1 MIDVLGRR
9 ASCSKPSASP
19 ANVAGRILIAN
30 ERSSRVSW
38 ARYPSPIPPAPRGA
52 RISCGPNLV
61 PAVTAMRSAA
71 IIAPANEVSVTQGTG
86 KRYPLDVLFNQHLGC
101 AFVQLFGAPHLFEPG
116 QQIIWTQ
123 APFFSAL
130 KIVDDLASVHHY

>member
-71 IIAPANEVSVTQGTG
+71 IIAPG